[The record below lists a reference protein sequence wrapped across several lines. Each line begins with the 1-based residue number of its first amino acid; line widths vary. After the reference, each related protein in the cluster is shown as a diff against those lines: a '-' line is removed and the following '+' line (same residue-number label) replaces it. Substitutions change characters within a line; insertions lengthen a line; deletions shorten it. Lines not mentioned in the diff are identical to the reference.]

1 MKILSSSKPVTRFSK
16 GKLFAVFLLLIIAQ
30 IVDAIIGN
38 LADIFKN
45 FSISFWGVALFTLIA
60 AIYCFGQY
68 FILEMVKG
76 RNKEQKIT
84 RAHFKIIEKL
94 VSVIQYILTA
104 IMVFLVLQTIFAS
117 KYYTAELNIGVIV
130 SGGLAIYLM
139 SLFAYWLL
147 SWFRIR
153 RTLIL
158 LLYGLAMAMT
168 AISVVGMVV
177 QFSAI
182 LLEKPQV
189 VFPQSNVVFG
199 AGPPLQQLANTVQSD
214 AGIASFILVWAG
226 TILLL
231 RHNIHRIGKVKFWA
245 LLSTPIIIFSYSYL
259 SLYQS
264 DLSISNLSN
273 NPMFGVVMP
282 VLLIIFS
289 GITAATLIGIAFQ
302 SVAKP
307 LSDTTL
313 IKDYMIITAYAF
325 ILFFATTLTSIGGV
339 GYPPFGIVN
348 VFLVGPFSFLILNG
362 LYRSAISVAE
372 DVNLRQSVRNTTK
385 KRIETIG

>member
-1 MKILSSSKPVTRFSK
+1 
-16 GKLFAVFLLLIIAQ
+16 
-30 IVDAIIGN
+30 
-38 LADIFKN
+38 
-45 FSISFWGVALFTLIA
+45 
-60 AIYCFGQY
+60 
-68 FILEMVKG
+68 
-76 RNKEQKIT
+76 
-84 RAHFKIIEKL
+84 
-94 VSVIQYILTA
+94 
-104 IMVFLVLQTIFAS
+104 
-117 KYYTAELNIGVIV
+117 
-130 SGGLAIYLM
+130 M

-153 RTLIL
+153 RALIL

-177 QFSAI
+177 QFSEI

-189 VFPQSNVVFG
+189 VTPKSEVVFG

-214 AGIASFILVWAG
+214 SGIASFILIWAG

-231 RHNIHRIGKVKFWA
+231 RHNIHRIGRVKFWT
-245 LLSTPIIIFSYSYL
+245 LLSTPIIIFSTSYL

-264 DLSISNLSN
+264 LAATIQTN
-273 NPMFGVVMP
+273 NPMIGVVMP

-289 GITAATLIGIAFQ
+289 GIAAAALIGFAFQ

-325 ILFFATTLTSIGGV
+325 ILFL
-339 GYPPFGIVN
+339 
-348 VFLVGPFSFLILNG
+348 LQL
-362 LYRSAISVAE
+362 
-372 DVNLRQSVRNTTK
+372 
-385 KRIETIG
+385 